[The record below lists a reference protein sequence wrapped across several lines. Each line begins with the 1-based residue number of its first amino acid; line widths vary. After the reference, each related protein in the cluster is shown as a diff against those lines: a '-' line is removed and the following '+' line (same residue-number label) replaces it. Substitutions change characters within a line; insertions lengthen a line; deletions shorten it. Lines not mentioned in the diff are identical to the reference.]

1 MDLTMIIKLGVAN
14 LKEIYGIDFKK
25 EFKVYKCA
33 CKGKGEYGTYT
44 KWKKHILELISN
56 TKPNDLENLKHLCM
70 FREKGEH
77 HSLTIFM
84 ALIAIIVPNYISDVW
99 QDDHLFSI
107 IAYGLLAGFVTVILT
122 YDYANFIMSEEFYH
136 DLAEIVQSEMDAVSG
151 KKKLL
156 IETKKD
162 NCEV

>member
-1 MDLTMIIKLGVAN
+1 M
-14 LKEIYGIDFKK
+14 KEMYGIDFKK
-25 EFKVYKCA
+25 ELKIYKCA

-56 TKPNDLENLKHLCM
+56 MKPNDLENLKHLCM

-77 HSLTIFM
+77 HSLMIFM
-84 ALIAIIVPNYISDVW
+84 ALVAIIVPNYISDVLK
-99 QDDHLFSI
+99 DDHFGSI
-107 IAYGLLAGFVTVILT
+107 IAYGLLAVFATVLIS
-122 YDYANFIMSEEFYH
+122 YDYAKFIMSEEFYH
-136 DLAEIVQSEMDAVSG
+136 DLSEIVQFEIDAVSG
-151 KKKLL
+151 KKTLL

>member
-1 MDLTMIIKLGVAN
+1 
-14 LKEIYGIDFKK
+14 
-25 EFKVYKCA
+25 
-33 CKGKGEYGTYT
+33 
-44 KWKKHILELISN
+44 
-56 TKPNDLENLKHLCM
+56 M

-156 IETKKD
+156 IGTKKD